1 VKNGPLRSA
10 FVPKLKNTIVRQL
23 SDEFLVY
30 DKETNKAHCL
40 NNTAAEVWKLCDGE
54 TTVAGIV
61 SAMESRSS
69 LVDEQ
74 MVWLS
79 LAKFARAGLLQ
90 NGIGLARKAWP
101 LSRREAVWRV
111 GAAAAAL
118 ALPVVTSILVPTP
131 AEAASCFHGGHSCGS
146 NAQCCSGICTP
157 VLHTCLGG

>member
-1 VKNGPLRSA
+1 MKNGPLRFA
-10 FVPKLKNTIVRQL
+10 LVPKRKNVLVLQL

-30 DKETNKAHCL
+30 DKETSKAHCL

-54 TTVAGIV
+54 TTVAEIV
-61 SAMESRSS
+61 RTMESRSS
-69 LVDEQ
+69 LVDEKI
-74 MVWLS
+74 VWLS

-90 NGIGLARKAWP
+90 NGIGFAHTAWP
-101 LSRREAVWRV
+101 LSRREAVRRV

-131 AEAASCFHGGHSCGS
+131 AEAASCFHAGHSCAS

-157 VLHTCLGG
+157 VLQICVGG